1 MNVRALV
8 NQYKKKNDAVQQI
21 KRTKQVKM
29 IGSSM
34 LPILDPNEIS
44 ILFVTECPEYE
55 VGNIVVFE
63 YEKSV
68 PAFSVHRIIRLER
81 DKVLTKGD
89 NNLQSDDMVD
99 RNAIIGKIEKAL
111 YTNGS
116 FHTVKT
122 SKIIAWL
129 SRCESSVEK
138 RLTKKIVLLIHC
150 LLTKIYV
157 WFK

>member
-63 YEKSV
+63 YENSV
-68 PAFSVHRIIRLER
+68 PGFSVHRIIRLEG

-116 FHTVKT
+116 FHNVKT

-129 SRCESSVEK
+129 SRCESDVEK
-138 RLTKKIVLLIHC
+138 VFSKKIVVLLHC
-150 LLTKIYV
+150 MLIKIYV
-157 WFK
+157 LFK